1 MMASETSDLSKA
13 PRFMGAPMT
22 EPNDGMVSRR
32 PVSTDA
38 GALLEGLRRGDNA
51 AYDSFVRQHT
61 GRAIAV
67 ARRLLRNEDDAR
79 DAVQDAFLQLFRS
92 IESFRGDANLSTW
105 LHRVVVNAALMKLR
119 SASRRPETSFDEL
132 LPVFDEDGHHADP
145 MQVAPLSAEAMID
158 RQQQHAMVRACIA
171 QLPDQYRAI
180 ITLRDFEELD
190 TGEVATLLGITENA
204 VKIRLH
210 RARQALATLL
220 KRELH
225 C

>member
-1 MMASETSDLSKA
+1 MTDIDHGMLSRPSVA
-13 PRFMGAPMT
+13 AGA
-22 EPNDGMVSRR
+22 
-32 PVSTDA
+32 A
-38 GALLEGLRRGDNA
+38 ALLEGMRRGDHA
-51 AYDSFVRQHT
+51 AYEAFVRQYT
-61 GRAIAV
+61 GRAVAV

-79 DAVQDAFLQLFRS
+79 DAVQDAFLQVFRS
-92 IESFRGDANLSTW
+92 IDSFRGDANVSTW

-119 SASRRPETSFDEL
+119 SASRRPETSLDEL

-145 MQVAPLSAEAMID
+145 SQTAPLSAEAMVD
-158 RQQQHAMVRACIA
+158 REQQRALVRACIA

-190 TGEVATLLGITENA
+190 TGEVAALLGITENA

-220 KRELH
+220 RREFAREH
-225 C
+225 

>member
-1 MMASETSDLSKA
+1 MTDIDHGMLS
-13 PRFMGAPMT
+13 
-22 EPNDGMVSRR
+22 R
-32 PVSTDA
+32 PSTPA
-38 GALLEGLRRGDNA
+38 ALLEGMRRGDNA
-51 AYDSFVRQHT
+51 AYESFVRQYT
-61 GRAIAV
+61 GRAVAV

-79 DAVQDAFLQLFRS
+79 DAVQDAFLQVFRS
-92 IESFRGDANLSTW
+92 IESFRGDANISTW

-119 SASRRPETSFDEL
+119 SASRRPETSLDEL

-145 MQVAPLSAEAMID
+145 SQTAPLSAEAMVD
-158 RQQQHAMVRACIA
+158 RQQQRALVRACIA

-190 TGEVATLLGITENA
+190 TSEVADLLGITENA

-220 KRELH
+220 RRQFACDGTNPDRKKS
-225 C
+225 